1 MFWNSPAMFEA
12 GIRERV
18 TARRQGTGGD
28 SLVGFAPGQD
38 AARPADRCRTA
49 IGHPP
54 ESSVV

>member
-1 MFWNSPAMFEA
+1 MFWNRLTPFEA
-12 GIRERV
+12 GVRERV
-18 TARRQGTGGD
+18 TARCQGTDGEV
-28 SLVGFAPGQD
+28 LVRFAPGRD